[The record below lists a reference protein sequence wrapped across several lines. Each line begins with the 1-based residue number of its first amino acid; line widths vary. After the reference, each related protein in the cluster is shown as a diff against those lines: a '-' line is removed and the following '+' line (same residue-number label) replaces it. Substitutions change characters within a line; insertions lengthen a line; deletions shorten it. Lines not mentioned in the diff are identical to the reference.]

1 MAYPCNNVR
10 TGVYFSVTEKN
21 GSVPLCSKKPHDSK
35 RFETQWHNH
44 LGDIESSGQFVKV
57 CLSSG

>member
-21 GSVPLCSKKPHDSK
+21 GSVPLCSKNRMIQKDLKP
-35 RFETQWHNH
+35 
-44 LGDIESSGQFVKV
+44 SGITI
-57 CLSSG
+57 